1 MARQSEY
8 TIRAFIPEDAPAMCH
23 LCTRA
28 ILATPETFHSEAER
42 ISWAHGLTPQGYID
56 ASNKDETFEVAVRR
70 GQVIGFCGRTA
81 KTVRGLYVDPDC
93 QGQGIGLA
101 LLSRAETVLQ
111 AQGRTSIDINASCP
125 AETFYTRAGYIKIA
139 ERKRASRGG
148 LMMNACIMRKEIFKS

>member
-1 MARQSEY
+1 LEREPEY
-8 TIRAFIPEDAPAMCH
+8 SIRPFTPADAPA
-23 LCTRA
+23 LCRLHTRA
-28 ILATPETFHSEAER
+28 ILATSDAFYSEAER

-111 AQGRTSIDINASCP
+111 ARGRTSVDINASCP
-125 AETFYTRAGYIKIA
+125 AETFYARAGYTKIA

>member
-1 MARQSEY
+1 LARQSEY
-8 TIRAFIPEDAPAMCH
+8 SIRSFTPEDAPA
-23 LCTRA
+23 LCQLHTRA
-28 ILATPETFHSEAER
+28 ILATSDTYYSKAER

-56 ASNKDETFEVAVRR
+56 ASNKDETYEVAVRDEK
-70 GQVIGFCGRTA
+70 VAGFCGRTA

-125 AETFYTRAGYIKIA
+125 AETFYARAGYTKIA
-139 ERKRASRGG
+139 ERTRASRGG